1 MIENT
6 PTISANQKPGFSKSL
21 ALAIASIRPKIK
33 DAKEALSKLPLKDVP
48 NPIDGTISMVR
59 IATSD
64 DLQRILMKVFLGDVI
79 VNTIPLKL
87 NGVASVTAY
96 VSILTKDGYVNLP
109 GASASESQSTSITDK
124 LLLSAESRA
133 IRRAIRE
140 IGLRAEY
147 EVYDDA
153 EVTMQSRVES
163 IEESKKQPIDK
174 EEVELDAET
183 PIIDNDGVIS
193 ADADADDDVIP
204 EPSRK
209 AELKQTET
217 KATSKKSVKP
227 VGKVVKKPA
236 KKAAIKPSS
245 IKHNNLNIEPNYDSS
260 EWPNKKAITYCDT
273 LVKKLTSERKGVGLT
288 VEMFIKSVLGKEA
301 GSNTFRSCSTVEL
314 EKLYQFYIL
323 DGGHEGEAQ

>member
-163 IEESKKQPIDK
+163 IEKSKKQPIDK

-193 ADADADDDVIP
+193 ADADDDVIP

-209 AELKQTET
+209 AELKQTGT